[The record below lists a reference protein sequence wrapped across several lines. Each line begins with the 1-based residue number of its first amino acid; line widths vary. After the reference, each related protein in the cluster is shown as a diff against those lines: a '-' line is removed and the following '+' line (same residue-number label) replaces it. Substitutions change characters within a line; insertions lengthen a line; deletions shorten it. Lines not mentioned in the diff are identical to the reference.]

1 MHRYKYKKKT
11 DLILKKTLLFFSAKS
26 NYQSQPYS
34 KKNFTGFFSNN
45 SVKIDNYNL
54 FSASNLFSKISDKFE
69 NLKIQNIFFKNKLSC
84 ALNNNSFD
92 NYFVK
97 SKYMISKKKIPKTNY
112 VIKKPN
118 LMFKMK
124 PGYKVLW
131 RGYRNEYNMLAN
143 LNFYRQKRLTNHF
156 LNFKKTNSLLIL
168 RNFEFSRF
176 HK

>member
-1 MHRYKYKKKT
+1 
-11 DLILKKTLLFFSAKS
+11 
-26 NYQSQPYS
+26 
-34 KKNFTGFFSNN
+34 
-45 SVKIDNYNL
+45 
-54 FSASNLFSKISDKFE
+54 
-69 NLKIQNIFFKNKLSC
+69 
-84 ALNNNSFD
+84 
-92 NYFVK
+92 
-97 SKYMISKKKIPKTNY
+97 MISKKKIPKTNY

-168 RNFEFSRF
+168 RNFEFSIFSVVKRSSF
-176 HK
+176 FLDYTYEFGLLGCLEKLVVLGSDATQEV